1 MKESEKVKHIYIP
14 IHIYTYIYTYIY
26 IYLFHLS
33 LPSFLFLYF
42 FLPFFF
48 SGPQLQHMEMTRLR
62 VNHILKNVQQAKR
75 TFAVSR
81 YLVCSTLTIFTLW
94 QRSYSGE
101 RNNAGKW
108 EFVNWVESC
117 LLLHLRLARCLH
129 LPEA

>member
-14 IHIYTYIYTYIY
+14 IHIYTYIYTYIFTY
-26 IYLFHLS
+26 FI
-33 LPSFLFLYF
+33 FLFLPFYF
-42 FLPFFF
+42 FISFFLFFF

-81 YLVCSTLTIFTLW
+81 YLVCSALTIFTLW

-101 RNNAGKW
+101 RNDAGKW